1 MFPDSCLDEEFDGAD
16 EDSYQEAVAMGSH
29 GNTSQ
34 QENPSSDFQYDSDD
48 EDYSTAEMSEI
59 FRKSARHHGIT
70 ISARASKENKTQGKP
85 YRQEEKD
92 TKSSDLNKN
101 GDQKLFEEHGE
112 ETNGSEKEASSR
124 DPPTSV
130 STAPSV
136 VPKSN
141 GDGPAE
147 AFTKKS
153 LLRNAAMEKTVMK
166 ILNEISKKDP
176 ALAKLKETS
185 KDDMVDR
192 ILHKMAMK
200 DPAYRA
206 SLERRSSRSESPVC
220 EKVVLKEKVVP
231 EVKKASSKD
240 LVNSHSHEGQASSE
254 RTISRSQSPISRKIV
269 SEVKMKS
276 SKDQATSISQQ
287 GQALSER
294 TSSRSQSPNIEKI
307 NSQVKE
313 KSSKEPVTSSSQ
325 QGHAILHAT
334 DMYHMP
340 SIHSSL
346 GLSQKPET
354 HTLTVS
360 SDPLAALLKVDPDSM
375 ICKDTPNLPP
385 VPGEESLSSSEK
397 EIQNSHVG
405 DKDKSSDD
413 QNLWLSNNIPTEG
426 TAVST
431 DGGNPDKTTHSD
443 SASVICKNTKA
454 VLKKHTEECNVEKV
468 GERDDDCRPYSP
480 ASANVPKETK
490 PSKQPNVTP
499 EVEGPSGD
507 GQEDEDT
514 ESLRSL
520 DRKDEDDNRSSNNA
534 SIVATSGEL
543 IEEASTMNVEAEE
556 TVTKPAGSVK
566 VVDEGVEIRRR
577 EGAAVGD
584 DLEVCYVKSVKVHNE
599 DAENSSSLDREA
611 GGEVHEDSKQSTLVK
626 DENDKTTSHKDTV
639 KDLDPW
645 VTEVPS
651 EVTVKRAGIRE
662 IGSASEGS
670 EDSETKINVVNRTRF
685 VPEIP
690 PYGATSESDQEE
702 TSSFLSADNADDND
716 DIEMENVLK
725 RTRFIPEIPLY
736 GATSESDQEE
746 TSSFLSEDNAEDD
759 DDLKMEKSCL
769 NSGSTIVEDTGVS
782 DVKTVKD
789 LDGDGEDSSPT
800 RKCAKDKSSGVCS
813 DTTVQDQDL
822 IGESCD
828 SSLLGSRNKELGI
841 CDTMNGKV
849 QEENVETYGSSDI
862 GKDLSTEVSGSSSGK
877 APEKDVKTCT
887 SSADNAIEKELDV
900 CDMTSTKTQDEG
912 DEICDNSKIRAKE
925 EAKGICDEKSVKV
938 TTGEVVSNTLSSDT
952 AKEGDVKICT
962 VVGTGAIE
970 EPRSTADRVDKKERR
985 KIHRAKRTQ
994 IDCREP
1000 MEVEENKVHISEA
1013 GRVWKKSTKESPGE
1027 PGSLTD
1033 RVDKKERQKIN
1044 RAKRCQI
1051 ALKGQ
1056 MEVEKNEVHI
1066 SETGRVEKSIKSPGE
1081 PWSLTDRVDIKDTRK
1096 IYRAKRSQ
1104 NNLKEDMEVKE
1115 SEVAVSEAEKVEKS
1129 IKSPGESTEEDD
1141 MDALRGCI
1149 RKEWSTGNEEDN
1161 LLTSSGKEESR
1172 SNAKI
1177 KVPYFIKD
1185 HLVHLGCDKHF
1196 ITAHNVDSVEFVETP
1211 SFSKKVV
1218 PEPSS
1223 SVTENV
1229 PSMEDLKDCSGPST
1243 PLPVELDEDAP
1254 EVSMEPDVNVPLVAE
1269 KPKPALQPGVQ
1280 SLTLCSVPSKLEEPE
1295 LNAAAKQYC
1304 PQASRSPTNPTQE
1317 ATFNIG
1323 AEEFRPRS
1331 SSFSIQPD
1339 LESQLS
1345 AAVEEFRPRSA
1356 SFSVAPPMCHDS
1368 KLNAL
1373 GDAFQPRSSSGYA
1386 SEKPVQARKL
1396 DAGVKEFYPG
1406 SFSADSYALSGVSTR
1421 GRSEGPVDRVHKL
1434 KATAPDFRPRRRSEG
1449 SLRNPTLAMNEKDL
1463 RLKITAPEFLP
1474 RTSPVVTSSEL
1485 RAESPEFRPRSGFSA
1500 GIPLTQEKKSTSSS
1514 AVQTTPTILTNRAL
1528 NTTSI
1533 KTRERGTQG
1542 KVVFTKDETMNT
1554 TDSLF
1559 DRKSKCYI
1567 GAAQSRAVGTS
1578 TGRDLVPVAS
1588 KCVGSDRLV
1597 VKHKGTVTDTVNDKS
1612 SSEVVSTGVQTVKA
1626 PDSVLY
1632 DEVLCRA
1639 MEAEV
1644 RNTPLNENKE
1654 YMTNPFMPGD
1664 LNMDRLDLKFI

>member
-16 EDSYQEAVAMGSH
+16 EESYQEAVAMGSH
-29 GNTSQ
+29 GNASNQ
-34 QENPSSDFQYDSDD
+34 QNPSSDFQYDSDD

-59 FRKSARHHGIT
+59 FKKSARHHGIT
-70 ISARASKENKTQGKP
+70 ISARDSKENKTRGKP
-85 YRQEEKD
+85 DRQEEKD

-101 GDQKLFEEHGE
+101 GDEKLFEEHGE
-112 ETNGSEKEASSR
+112 ETNGVEKGASSR

-130 STAPSV
+130 STVPSIA
-136 VPKSN
+136 PKSN
-141 GDGPAE
+141 SDGPAE

-220 EKVVLKEKVVP
+220 EKVVLKKKVVP

-254 RTISRSQSPISRKIV
+254 RTTSRSQSPISGKIV
-269 SEVKMKS
+269 SEVKKKS
-276 SKDQATSISQQ
+276 SKDQATSISHE
-287 GQALSER
+287 GQALSEGT
-294 TSSRSQSPNIEKI
+294 TSIPQSPNIGKI
-307 NSQVKE
+307 NSAVKE
-313 KSSKEPVTSSSQ
+313 KSSKEPVTCSSQ
-325 QGHAILHAT
+325 QGHAVLHAT

-346 GLSQKPET
+346 GLSQKPAT

-360 SDPLAALLKVDPDSM
+360 SDPLAALVKLDPDSM
-375 ICKDTPNLPP
+375 ICKDMPNLPF

-397 EIQNSHVG
+397 EIQNLHVG

-413 QNLWLSNNIPTEG
+413 QNLWLSNNIPTED

-431 DGGNPDKTTHSD
+431 DGGNPDKTTHSELSSKD

-468 GERDDDCRPYSP
+468 SEMDDDCIPYSP
-480 ASANVPKETK
+480 TSATVPEGTK
-490 PSKQPNVTP
+490 PNKQLNIPP

-507 GQEDEDT
+507 GQEDEDAD
-514 ESLRSL
+514 SLRSL

-543 IEEASTMNVEAEE
+543 IEEVSTVNVKAEE
-556 TVTKPAGSVK
+556 TVTKPAGSVE

-584 DLEVCYVKSVKVHNE
+584 DLEVCYVKSLKVHNE

-611 GGEVHEDSKQSTLVK
+611 GGEVPKDSKQSTLVK
-626 DENDKTTSHKDTV
+626 DGNDKTISSKDTV

-645 VTEVPS
+645 VTKVPS
-651 EVTVKRAGIRE
+651 DVPVKRAGIIE

-670 EDSETKINVVNRTRF
+670 DDWERF
-685 VPEIP
+685 IPEIP
-690 PYGATSESDQEE
+690 TYGATSESDQEE
-702 TSSFLSADNADDND
+702 TSSF
-716 DIEMENVLK
+716 
-725 RTRFIPEIPLY
+725 F
-736 GATSESDQEE
+736 
-746 TSSFLSEDNAEDD
+746 SEDNAEDD
-759 DDLKMEKSCL
+759 DDLKMENSCL
-769 NSGSTIVEDTGVS
+769 NSGSTIVEATVVS

-828 SSLLGSRNKELGI
+828 SSLLGSRNKESGI

-849 QEENVETYGSSDI
+849 QEKNVETYGSSDI

-877 APEKDVKTCT
+877 AQEKEDVETCC
-887 SSADNAIEKELDV
+887 SSVNDAIEKELDV
-900 CDMTSTKTQDEG
+900 CDMTSTKAQDEG

-925 EAKGICDEKSVKV
+925 EAKGICDEKSVKLS
-938 TTGEVVSNTLSSDT
+938 GEVMSNTLSSDT
-952 AKEGDVKICT
+952 AKEGDAKICT

-985 KIHRAKRTQ
+985 ICRAKRRTL
-994 IDCREP
+994 IDRKEP
-1000 MEVEENKVHISEA
+1000 MEVEENKVRISES
-1013 GRVWKKSTKESPGE
+1013 GIVKKSIKKSPAD
-1027 PGSLTD
+1027 PRSLTD
-1033 RVDKKERQKIN
+1033 IVDEKVRQKIR
-1044 RAKRCQI
+1044 RAIRCQL
-1051 ALKGQ
+1051 ALKIQ
-1056 MEVEKNEVHI
+1056 FLENKVAILEAD
-1066 SETGRVEKSIKSPGE
+1066 RVEKPINSPGE
-1081 PWSLTDRVDIKDTRK
+1081 PWSLTDRVDIRGRRK

-1104 NNLKEDMEVKE
+1104 KNLKEQMQVEENEVT
-1115 SEVAVSEAEKVEKS
+1115 VSKAERIEKS
-1129 IKSPGESTEEDD
+1129 IKSPDESTEENETG
-1141 MDALRGCI
+1141 ALPGGTI
-1149 RKEWSTGNEEDN
+1149 TEEDDS
-1161 LLTSSGKEESR
+1161 LTSSGSGKEETS
-1172 SNAKI
+1172 SNTKI
-1177 KVPYFIKD
+1177 KVPYFFENYV
-1185 HLVHLGCDKHF
+1185 VHIGCDKHF
-1196 ITAHNVDSVEFVETP
+1196 ITAHNVNSVEFVETP
-1211 SFSKKVV
+1211 SFSKKGV
-1218 PEPSS
+1218 PKPSS
-1223 SVTENV
+1223 LVTDNV
-1229 PSMEDLKDCSGPST
+1229 PSKEECLKDVGGSLT

-1254 EVSMEPDVNVPLVAE
+1254 EVSMEPDVNVPLVPE

-1280 SLTLCSVPSKLEEPE
+1280 SSTLCSVPSKLEEPE

-1356 SFSVAPPMCHDS
+1356 SFSVAPSMSHDS

-1373 GDAFQPRSSSGYA
+1373 VDAFQPQSSGYA
-1386 SEKPVQARKL
+1386 STKPVQARKL
-1396 DAGVKEFYPG
+1396 DAGVKEFYPR
-1406 SFSADSYALSGVSTR
+1406 SSSADSYALSGVSTR

-1514 AVQTTPTILTNRAL
+1514 AVQTTPTILTNRAM
-1528 NTTSI
+1528 NTMSI

-1542 KVVFTKDETMNT
+1542 KVVFTKDVTMNT

-1597 VKHKGTVTDTVNDKS
+1597 VKHKGTATDTVNDKS
-1612 SSEVVSTGVQTVKA
+1612 SSEVVSTGAQTVKA